1 MCSTMNLV
9 EYTLRFNKFST
20 FQNVNFQVRLTA
32 DEIDSLAFLYS
43 KYYNHSDSVNIKG
56 LTFFNEFNKCV
67 EFVKTNFESKQSN
80 NDVKKIFSV
89 FLKDEFMSQVPKFR
103 TIMQYLQK
111 FYKPTP
117 APEVFAIGAQCN
129 SCSVNSL
136 ACMSCKINYLS
147 HSISVFDSGIQDG
160 WDIFLRPMFGLPLFL
175 YVLLKTEFPEGGMFN
190 ADDLITNS
198 FAQFFYNLLCD
209 KATTNFV
216 DHKACMP
223 IIKECRRVTVA
234 LRDEELER
242 LLCMLRSNSSCD
254 SKLFMPFKVFIVEL
268 ARKTKI
274 KPVKINK
281 MASVVFTGFYLRQY
295 LEAAPNKT
303 RSAAELELRNVCRF
317 ILNKYSNEKF
327 ENFIVKLAHIKADLF
342 KETMEQYIVSESYI
356 RHMVLKYNLDEEL
369 SVLLEENV
377 D

>member
-1 MCSTMNLV
+1 MSTKV
-9 EYTLRFNKFST
+9 EYTLRFNKFDT
-20 FQNVNFQVRLTA
+20 FQNVNFQVCLSV

-43 KYYNHSDSVNIKG
+43 KYYNHGDNVHVKG

-67 EFVKTNFESKQSN
+67 DFVKQNFESKQTN
-80 NDVKKIFSV
+80 NDVKKIFSI
-89 FLKDEFMSQVPKFR
+89 FLKDEFMGQVPKFR

-111 FYKPTP
+111 YYKPTP
-117 APEVFAIGAQCN
+117 TPDVSSIASQCDK
-129 SCSVNSL
+129 CSLNSL
-136 ACMSCKINYLS
+136 ACIQCKINYLS
-147 HSISVFDSGIQDG
+147 ASISVFDSSIQDG

-175 YVLLKTEFPEGGMFN
+175 YVLLKTEFAEDGMFN

-209 KATTNFV
+209 KATSNFV
-216 DHKACMP
+216 NHKACMP
-223 IIKECRRVTVA
+223 IVKECKRVTVA
-234 LRDEELER
+234 LRDPELER
-242 LLCMLRSNSSCD
+242 LLCMLRNNNSCD
-254 SKLFMPFKVFIVEL
+254 SKLFLPFRVFVVEL

-303 RSAAELELRNVCRF
+303 KSAAELELRNVCRF
-317 ILNKYSNEKF
+317 ILNKYSDEKF
-327 ENFIVKLAHIKADLF
+327 ENFIVKLANIKADLF
-342 KETMEQYIVSESYI
+342 KEIMEQYIVSESYI

-369 SVLLEENV
+369 SVLLEENA
-377 D
+377 